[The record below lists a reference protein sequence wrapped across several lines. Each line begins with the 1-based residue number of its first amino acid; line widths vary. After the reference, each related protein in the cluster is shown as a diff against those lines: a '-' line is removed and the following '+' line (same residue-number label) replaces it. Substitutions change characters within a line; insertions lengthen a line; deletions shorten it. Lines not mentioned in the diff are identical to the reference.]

1 MTPGTQIRCSDN
13 LEERDGV
20 GDGREVQEGGGM
32 CIRMAASAVTLQ
44 LLFFLITDTDLVG
57 K

>member
-13 LEERDGV
+13 LEEREGV

-32 CIRMAASAVTLQ
+32 CICMAASAVTLQ
-44 LLFFLITDTDLVG
+44 LLFFFNY
-57 K
+57 